1 MKEAEK
7 MNILN
12 SIDSN
17 IDVKA
22 KEKEMKKKLEIL
34 MDVKLREME
43 NSAKFHLKKFLDEE
57 ANKYDKR
64 QSSKNLI
71 DDTNKIE
78 YLDKRLSVV
87 EIDLN
92 RVFNNYSF
100 ISYMNNTKM
109 KKYEGCLKM
118 EAKMEDIKR
127 RMKIILL
134 KIYELD
140 DYYAE
145 YMYDPHE

>member
-1 MKEAEK
+1 
-7 MNILN
+7 
-12 SIDSN
+12 
-17 IDVKA
+17 
-22 KEKEMKKKLEIL
+22 

-43 NSAKFHLKKFLDEE
+43 NSAIFHLKKFLDVKTD
-57 ANKYDKR
+57 KYDKR
-64 QSSKNLI
+64 QSNKNLI

-78 YLDKRLSVV
+78 YLDKRLSAV

-100 ISYMNNTKM
+100 ISDMNTTKM

-140 DYYAE
+140 DYYTE